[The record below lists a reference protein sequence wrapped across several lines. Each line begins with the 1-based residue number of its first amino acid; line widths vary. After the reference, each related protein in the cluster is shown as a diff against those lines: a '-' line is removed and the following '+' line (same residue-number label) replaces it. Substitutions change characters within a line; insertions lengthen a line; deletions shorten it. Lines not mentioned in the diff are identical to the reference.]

1 MDATAVAALN
11 ALLDREVAAAHALLS
26 ALEAER
32 AALTGFDVAALDAV
46 TVEKERLVA
55 DFDRLE
61 GDRQRLL
68 ARFDFGPARGD
79 MVALIRAV
87 EDPLYQEDSRKAGP
101 LAMRWR
107 RLVALIER
115 CRDNNQRN
123 GTIIGLQTRRV
134 AQTLNVLRTGRP
146 DKLTY
151 GKAPYAGLGAAA
163 RALGRV

>member
-11 ALLDREVAAAHALLS
+11 ALLDREVAAAHGLLS

-32 AALTGFDVAALDAV
+32 AALTGFDVAALDSA
-46 TVEKERLVA
+46 TIEKERLVA

-61 GDRQRLL
+61 GNRQRLL

-87 EDPLYQEDSRKAGP
+87 EDPLYKEDSRKAGP
-101 LAMRWR
+101 LATRWR
-107 RLVALIER
+107 RLVGLIER

-123 GTIIGLQTRRV
+123 GMIIGLQTRRV
-134 AQTLNVLRTGRP
+134 AQSLNVLRTGRP

-151 GKAPYAGLGAAA
+151 GKVPYDGLGAAA